1 MKEWRMTLTA
11 KRPDEPVV
19 TYHEEK
25 IGKTLYRVT
34 SVHKGEVNITRILE
48 DLIVKKILG
57 HESPY

>member
-1 MKEWRMTLTA
+1 MTLTA